1 MGRTRGKRAH
11 AFQPER
17 VPVGSSAE
25 FAPQVSGSGEC
36 SSVLDGAFKGRNS
49 FPPTAPTLPGEEEVR
64 IPKVRVLGFPQNES
78 AALVPLRPPE
88 KHTGTSSGV
97 SGFSLFPGGNRRES
111 VTAE

>member
-25 FAPQVSGSGEC
+25 FARRGCGIQFRTRSAAPQVSGSGEC

-64 IPKVRVLGFPQNES
+64 IPGFPS
-78 AALVPLRPPE
+78 VRCFPAA
-88 KHTGTSSGV
+88 
-97 SGFSLFPGGNRRES
+97 
-111 VTAE
+111 TAGKV